1 VFPAEGEIG
10 LDTDRDWAL
19 DLRPRRRFDQRPQ
32 EPTTRINDAIRVPQV
47 RLIGADG
54 EQIGIKSTDEAL
66 KYAWDANLDL
76 VEVAPD
82 AKPPV
87 CRVMDYSKYKY
98 EQEQKAKLAR
108 KHQSTITIKEIKLRP
123 KIDPHDYNTKKGHVI
138 RFLKNRDKVKVTIM
152 FRGREMTHPERGRV
166 LLLRLAEEVQD
177 LGIVESAPLQDGRNM
192 VMMLAPHKNVL
203 APAAGGEGSPQ
214 TEQPKAETSAP
225 PPAAETPAVAEA
237 PVVET
242 PAPAVEAPAV
252 VEAPVTEEPAKEPEP
267 AAEEPKEE
275 PEPAAEAPA
284 EKPKPPAKKP
294 AAKAP
299 AKAAAKPKAPA
310 RKAAAPKTA
319 AAKST
324 TTKKTTKKTTEN
336 ESQPAATPA
345 DAET

>member
-1 VFPAEGEIG
+1 M
-10 LDTDRDWAL
+10 
-19 DLRPRRRFDQRPQ
+19 
-32 EPTTRINDAIRVPQV
+32 PQV

-54 EQIGIKSTDEAL
+54 EQIGIKSADEAL

-123 KIDPHDYNTKKGHVI
+123 KIDPHDYATKKGHVV

-166 LLLRLAEEVQD
+166 LLLRLAEEVQE

-203 APAAGGEGSPQ
+203 AAVVAEGSPQ
-214 TEQPKAETSAP
+214 TEHQGSEPS
-225 PPAAETPAVAEA
+225 PAAQIEAEA
-237 PVVET
+237 EPASVEAVK
-242 PAPAVEAPAV
+242 APAA
-252 VEAPVTEEPAKEPEP
+252 
-267 AAEEPKEE
+267 
-275 PEPAAEAPA
+275 
-284 EKPKPPAKKP
+284 KP
-294 AAKAP
+294 AAKPAP
-299 AKAAAKPKAPA
+299 
-310 RKAAAPKTA
+310 RKT

-324 TTKKTTKKTTEN
+324 TAKSTTAKSTTAKSAKKATEI
-336 ESQPAATPA
+336 ESKPAAGAA
-345 DAET
+345 DAEK